1 MLSYIYLILI
11 TLIAISSAVGIIYMV
26 TRYVQKLRRLF
37 CYMDNILNI
46 HRDNLVQVNKELK
59 VLQRYIE
66 SLQNPPKTEE
76 QIKEKYEKIR
86 QDDAQTEDTI
96 YEYDLEEL
104 YLREVGLFEDV
115 IKRQA
120 V

>member
-11 TLIAISSAVGIIYMV
+11 TLIAISSAVGIVYMV

-37 CYMDNILNI
+37 CYMDNVLNI

-66 SLQNPPKTEE
+66 SLQNPPKTEKE
-76 QIKEKYEKIR
+76 ITEKYGKIR
-86 QDDAQTEDTI
+86 QDDTETEDTI
-96 YEYDLEEL
+96 YEYTLDEL
-104 YLREVGLFEDV
+104 YLREVGRFEDV